1 MPDPGGDGV
10 KFTAAD
16 RKYVRYCLRYAV
28 LVLGKKGVA
37 DYVATL
43 DRKGNVACG
52 TTCSSHSRSSA
63 S

>member
-1 MPDPGGDGV
+1 M

-43 DRKGNVACG
+43 DRKGNVQ
-52 TTCSSHSRSSA
+52 T
-63 S
+63 